1 LTLHDLEAIKKE
13 GKGTSVS
20 CGFCGRNYDFS
31 PEEINQ
37 IAEEKLKKLTK

>member
-31 PEEINQ
+31 HEEVCE
-37 IAEEKLKKLTK
+37 IAEEKLKKLMK